1 MVIRHRREDRADET
15 ILGVTPE
22 SLTRAVQDFLSEAV
36 GAVVLEDGAVAFDL
50 AQSKYSISGEY
61 NKCLL
66 HLWSAERN
74 AVRRVL
80 DAEVKNGMLRLAVQ
94 RMGRARPSKLEI
106 CRERDRRSPS
116 AKRAARAA
124 YEHKLRRALER
135 HFPAFT
141 IARLTTGVDLEKS
154 FGPIYTRGLLRQGQ
168 SSFAVLGVN
177 ARETQASVDA
187 ALTFGI
193 LWLDVCR
200 QAQAGK
206 SVVEGLRLFVPLQSS
221 SLVRERIANLNRQ
234 AVKWHLY
241 ELDERHDALVEID
254 CADRGNVVT
263 RLMHATDENAAHER
277 FAEPIA
283 RVRGLLPNC
292 EVAVLSGAEIAFRW
306 RGLEFARARLGAEP
320 GSFRSTQ
327 EIVFGVGAEERV
339 LDGRNE
345 AAFSALVNGVREVR
359 HPYGPRQHPLW
370 RLHPERW
377 LESLVVGDVSVLDDR
392 LDRSRLYSQVPAF
405 SAADRAMI
413 DVLTTTHGG
422 RLAVVE
428 LKADEDIHLP
438 LQGLDYWSRVKWH
451 HARGEFPRFGYF
463 DGHEL
468 SGEKPLLFMVAPAL
482 HVHPATDALLRYL
495 SPEIEWEFV
504 GIDERWREG
513 VKVVFRKRSETRE
526 QRGCAPRP
534 GLVQAPTRS
543 TSNC

>member
-1 MVIRHRREDRADET
+1 M
-15 ILGVTPE
+15 
-22 SLTRAVQDFLSEAV
+22 
-36 GAVVLEDGAVAFDL
+36 
-50 AQSKYSISGEY
+50 
-61 NKCLL
+61 
-66 HLWSAERN
+66 
-74 AVRRVL
+74 
-80 DAEVKNGMLRLAVQ
+80 
-94 RMGRARPSKLEI
+94 
-106 CRERDRRSPS
+106 
-116 AKRAARAA
+116 
-124 YEHKLRRALER
+124 
-135 HFPAFT
+135 
-141 IARLTTGVDLEKS
+141 
-154 FGPIYTRGLLRQGQ
+154 
-168 SSFAVLGVN
+168 LGVN

-413 DVLTTTHGG
+413 DVLTTTHSG

-438 LQGLDYWSRVKWH
+438 LQGLDYWSRVEWH

-495 SPEIEWEFV
+495 
-504 GIDERWREG
+504 
-513 VKVVFRKRSETRE
+513 
-526 QRGCAPRP
+526 
-534 GLVQAPTRS
+534 
-543 TSNC
+543 